1 MISRYRNE
9 AFDYD
14 EKYKKAV
21 DNITGLNFHN
31 IVRHK
36 NSSFAHDFLPRCT
49 IGLNLIN
56 LPTFIFEIVEDN
68 IISLDK
74 NTGFIKAYKWKK
86 GSNGGFANRKITL
99 PIRGGKVFSK
109 LGISKITSCG
119 DIWDDYS
126 AYEFAYKYYGIDEVV
141 QIGYRHQFD
150 KLQLYTGALI
160 NKKIIDI
167 KMEIIGIGVIK

>member
-14 EKYKKAV
+14 EKYKNAV
-21 DNITGLNFHN
+21 NNITGLNFHN

-36 NSSFAHDFLPRCT
+36 NSSFAHKFLPRCT
-49 IGLNLIN
+49 IGLNLIK
-56 LPTFIFEIVEDN
+56 LPTFVFEIVEDN
-68 IISLDK
+68 IISLDE
-74 NTGFIKAYKWKK
+74 NTGFIKAYKLKK
-86 GSNGGFANRKITL
+86 GSKGGFANRKITL
-99 PIRGGKVFSK
+99 PIKGGKVFSK
-109 LGISKITSCG
+109 LGISKITFCG

-141 QIGYRHQFD
+141 QIGYRQQFD
-150 KLQLYTGALI
+150 NLQLYTGALI